1 MSDEF
6 TRDLAKLAQALRDE
20 ADQCELLGINKPA
33 ALLRE
38 AAAVI
43 QVDANMQA
51 IDEFAEVTS
60 VGHLSELVD
69 DMRRQ
74 LHMFADELEDHEE
87 LNGPVTA
94 ATLRQLAGDKPP
106 ALPLLPPD
114 EPVAWGFPNSA
125 ITGGSRW
132 LMLRAQVPADDQY
145 GGAMWVPLYTAP
157 KQAEPLRLD
166 QIAALEAGC
175 GHAAVDWDTRVSLVR
190 AVERVHGIGA

>member
-74 LHMFADELEDHEE
+74 LHMLADEWEDHTE
-87 LNGPVTA
+87 LDAGPVAT
-94 ATLRQLAGDKPP
+94 TLREIAGDKPP
-106 ALPLLPPD
+106 ALP
-114 EPVAWGFPNSA
+114 
-125 ITGGSRW
+125 
-132 LMLRAQVPADDQY
+132 
-145 GGAMWVPLYTAP
+145 
-157 KQAEPLRLD
+157 PLRLD

>member
-74 LHMFADELEDHEE
+74 LHMLADEWEDHTE
-87 LNGPVTA
+87 LDAGPVAT
-94 ATLRQLAGDKPP
+94 TLREIAGDKPP

-114 EPVAWGFPNSA
+114 EPVAWGYPNSA
-125 ITGGSRW
+125 ITGRNRW
-132 LMLRAQVPADDQY
+132 MMLREEVPSDDQY
-145 GGAMWVPLYTAP
+145 SGAMWVPLYTAP
-157 KQAEPLRLD
+157 QA
-166 QIAALEAGC
+166 
-175 GHAAVDWDTRVSLVR
+175 
-190 AVERVHGIGA
+190 